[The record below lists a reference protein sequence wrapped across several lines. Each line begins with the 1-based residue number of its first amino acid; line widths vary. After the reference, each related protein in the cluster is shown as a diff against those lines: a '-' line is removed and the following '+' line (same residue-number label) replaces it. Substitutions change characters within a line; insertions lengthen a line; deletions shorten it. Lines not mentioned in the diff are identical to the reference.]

1 MGKLIEKYYS
11 KYYLFFYSIDIYVIL
26 YCILILKDKYVKV
39 LRLFVEIVIEYGL
52 ILLGL
57 IKCGWF

>member
-39 LRLFVEIVIEYGL
+39 LRLFVEL
-52 ILLGL
+52 
-57 IKCGWF
+57 